1 MLGAGAPGRLG
12 LLLATLAPAAG
23 FLAPDLW
30 LARAAAARAR
40 AARRELPPMLDLL
53 RVTVE
58 AGASLP
64 EALRAV
70 GREGRGPLA
79 AEWRAAG
86 GAPGSGAARPALRD
100 VQRRLPL
107 PELQALVGALERSRR
122 HGVPL
127 ADTLTAQS
135 RDARAALARASREHA
150 ARAGPKI
157 QLVVALLLVPSVLL
171 LVAAALVSAL
181 LGSNETLL
189 RLGLVASCKEACSNR
204 RLHARLRPNGGDG
217 WTRPA
222 FGAAQPTSPTGR
234 LRLYEAPLRRSR
246 RRPEAPGR
254 RLGGAWCC
262 IVGVSGVMWRSSS
275 DRSGGA
281 PPTPPLRSDSS
292 PWVLAAFR
300 GHYEHS
306 LDAKNRLSI
315 PARFRAPFSSGVV
328 LAKDPE
334 TCVAVWTPE
343 THEAI
348 IERALGG

>member
-1 MLGAGAPGRLG
+1 MIAAALAFLAAGLAVAGTGLLLPTRPRARREGRALRRLAAAGRRLREVPAPRDLDARLDAAGRPGGLGTREVMAAKLAAALAATAAGLVLGAGAPGRLG
-12 LLLATLAPAAG
+12 LLVATLAPAAG

-30 LARAAAARAR
+30 LARTAAARAR

-86 GAPGSGAARPALRD
+86 RRVGLGEPLGPALRD

-135 RDARAALARASREHA
+135 REARAALARASREHA

-181 LGSNETLL
+181 LDSGGTLL
-189 RLGLVASCKEACSNR
+189 
-204 RLHARLRPNGGDG
+204 
-217 WTRPA
+217 PA
-222 FGAAQPTSPTGR
+222 
-234 LRLYEAPLRRSR
+234 
-246 RRPEAPGR
+246 
-254 RLGGAWCC
+254 
-262 IVGVSGVMWRSSS
+262 
-275 DRSGGA
+275 
-281 PPTPPLRSDSS
+281 
-292 PWVLAAFR
+292 
-300 GHYEHS
+300 
-306 LDAKNRLSI
+306 
-315 PARFRAPFSSGVV
+315 
-328 LAKDPE
+328 
-334 TCVAVWTPE
+334 
-343 THEAI
+343 
-348 IERALGG
+348 